1 MAVYRR
7 TARPRFT
14 LFVLVLTAVTLVTL
28 DERGNA
34 GGVMDK
40 ARGYA
45 RDGFAP
51 VEQVAHDITTPV
63 NDFVGGIAH
72 YDTLKKENARLR
84 EQLAQARND
93 QLKVTDAERER
104 QALLD
109 QQHLDFV
116 GDIPTVAARV
126 TAVAA
131 SNFQLTVDIDRGTDA
146 GVAVGMPVVSGNG
159 LVGRIVEASAHR
171 STVLL
176 VTDPTSN
183 VGARLST
190 SGDVGAAAGTGPGAP
205 LRMDLVDPKT
215 KVEPD
220 EVVVTSGL
228 QEGRFPPNIP
238 IGRVKSS
245 KLDSG
250 ALQQEVDLV
259 PVVDLERLIFVQVLQ
274 WAPK

>member
-1 MAVYRR
+1 VAVYRR

-28 DERGNA
+28 DERSNA
-34 GGVMDK
+34 GGVMDT
-40 ARGYA
+40 ARAYA
-45 RDGFAP
+45 RDAFAP
-51 VEQVAHDITTPV
+51 VESAAHDITSPV
-63 NDFVGGIAH
+63 NAFVGGVVH
-72 YDTLKKENARLR
+72 YDSLKQENARLR

-93 QLKVTDAERER
+93 RLKVADAERER

-126 TAVAA
+126 SAVAA
-131 SNFQLTVDIDRGTDA
+131 SNFQLTVDIDRGTNA
-146 GVAVGMPVVSGNG
+146 GVAIGMPVVSGSG
-159 LVGRIVEASAHR
+159 LVGRIVETSARR

-183 VGARLST
+183 VGSRLAT
-190 SGDVGAAAGTGPGAP
+190 SGDVGVAAGTGPGAL

-215 KVEPD
+215 KVEPN

-228 QEGRFPPNIP
+228 QQGRFPPNIP

-250 ALQQEVDLV
+250 ALQQEVDVV
-259 PVVDLERLIFVQVLQ
+259 PVVDLERLVFVQVLQ